1 MKKEEWINE
10 LEAMVEKE
18 FNPAEVDGFENSAP
32 AIKLGILADLY
43 NKEPGCNV
51 EISKE
56 LAYRELADRYETMAA
71 WN

>member
-1 MKKEEWINE
+1 MKKAEWIKE

-32 AIKLGILADLY
+32 AIKLGILSDLY
-43 NKEPGCNV
+43 NNEPECSI
-51 EISKE
+51 EIAKE
-56 LAYRELADRYETMAA
+56 LAYRELADRYETMSA